1 MPSKSWSR
9 RVCETLAASEMN
21 HQKRQ
26 AMSTEEAK
34 TEIIELLDQIP
45 DEHIPRLLEYVKYLK
60 HIIEIDEAAAS
71 HLEDIMEEDDDLLKR
86 LAE

>member
-1 MPSKSWSR
+1 
-9 RVCETLAASEMN
+9 
-21 HQKRQ
+21 
-26 AMSTEEAK
+26 MSTEEAR

-60 HIIEIDEAAAS
+60 HIIEDEAAAT
-71 HLEDIMEEDDDLLKR
+71 HLEDILEEDDNLLKR